1 MHFQA
6 KSFLGEL
13 EKLKEEEDEEESDEI
28 PPTKFQ
34 IVKKAVIL
42 LIAGTLLA
50 AVFADPLVDAVSEF
64 STASQIPSFFISFVL
79 LPLASNSSEA
89 VSSILFSARKKKR
102 NMSLTYSQ
110 VKNPPLPFYKTLAK
124 VFCVIIV

>member
-64 STASQIPSFFISFVL
+64 STASQIPSFFISFFTEINGN
-79 LPLASNSSEA
+79 P
-89 VSSILFSARKKKR
+89 
-102 NMSLTYSQ
+102 
-110 VKNPPLPFYKTLAK
+110 NPPLPVTRDRRRRGRRIRRRIRRGGASSFLRQEKASEK
-124 VFCVIIV
+124 P